1 MKQKHIVGL
10 GVAAVLLMAVAVFV
24 TESRKPAQ
32 EAPTAGP
39 LAAGLEAQLNTLDHV
54 AVQVAGGETIT
65 LKRVDSTWTVQ
76 EKHAF
81 PADIVKLRELL
92 LNVAQS
98 RRIEAKTAIA
108 SSYPVLGV
116 QDIDAEG
123 ASNLLLQIGSGASAV
138 EVILGQNNS
147 RGVGT
152 FVRLKDEAQ
161 SWLVD
166 RNLAA
171 GRTAN
176 DWLRRELLDIASN
189 RITAIEVQP
198 AQGDEVQIQA
208 NTEGGEGEFRLANL
222 PAGRELAS
230 AFVVDATAG
239 VLSGLRLDDVQ
250 PSAGF
255 TPAEG
260 SESTLASFKTR
271 EGINLEIEAWTLAGD
286 TWARIAVS
294 LDQAAADQRIEGE
307 QAREAMAY
315 EAALKAAQPPATDPA
330 DAASDGATS
339 ADAADAGAPAA
350 AAVEAPEPP
359 LAVSDAAADRAER
372 VAKLQA
378 EVSALQAIVDGWVF
392 KLPAAKAESLRRSL
406 DAYLKPKA

>member
-1 MKQKHIVGL
+1 MKQKQIIGL

-24 TESRKPAQ
+24 SQSRKPVQ
-32 EAPTAGP
+32 EAPSAGP
-39 LAAGLEAQLNTLDHV
+39 LAAGLQAQLNALDSV
-54 AVQVAGGETIT
+54 VVRVAGGETIT
-65 LKRVDSTWTVQ
+65 LKRVDSTWIVP

-81 PADIVKLRELL
+81 PADIAKLRELL
-92 LNVAQS
+92 LNVAQA
-98 RRIEAKTAIA
+98 RRIEPKTAVA

-123 ASNLLLQIGSGASAV
+123 ASNVLLQIGSGASAV

-152 FVRLKDEAQ
+152 FVRLKGEAQ

-171 GRTAN
+171 ERTAG
-176 DWLRRELLDIASN
+176 DWLRRDLLDIAAN
-189 RITAIEVQP
+189 RITSIKVQP
-198 AQGDEVQIQA
+198 DEGDEVQIQA
-208 NTEGGEGEFRLANL
+208 NTEGGEGEFRLAYL

-250 PSAGF
+250 PAAGF
-255 TPAEG
+255 TPDEG
-260 SESTLASFKTR
+260 SETTKASFETR
-271 EGINLEIEAWTLAGD
+271 EGINLDLEAWTLEGE

-315 EAALKAAQPPATDPA
+315 EAALKATQLPATDPA
-330 DAASDGATS
+330 NAATDGATP
-339 ADAADAGAPAA
+339 ADGAAEEAPATT
-350 AAVEAPEPP
+350 AVEPPEPP

-372 VAKLQA
+372 LNKLQA
-378 EVSALQAIVDGWVF
+378 EVSALQATVDGWVF
-392 KLPAAKAESLRRSL
+392 KLPASKAESLRRSM

>member
-1 MKQKHIVGL
+1 MKQKQIIGL
-10 GVAAVLLMAVAVFV
+10 GVAAVLLMALAVFV
-24 TESRKPAQ
+24 SESRKPAQ
-32 EAPTAGP
+32 EAPSAGP
-39 LAAGLEAQLNTLDHV
+39 LARGLEAQLNALDSV
-54 AVQVAGGETIT
+54 VVQVAGGETIT

-92 LNVAQS
+92 LNVAQA
-98 RRIEAKTAIA
+98 RRIEPKTAVA

-123 ASNLLLQIGSGASAV
+123 ASNVMLQIGSGESAV

-152 FVRLKDEAQ
+152 FVRLKGEAQ

-176 DWLRRELLDIASN
+176 DWLRRDVLDIAAN
-189 RITAIEVQP
+189 RITSIEVQP
-198 AQGDEVQIQA
+198 AQGGVVQIQA

-222 PAGRELAS
+222 PEGRELAS

-239 VLSGLRLDDVQ
+239 ILSGLRLDDVQ
-250 PSAGF
+250 PAADF
-255 TPAEG
+255 TPADG
-260 SESTLASFKTR
+260 SEATTASFETR
-271 EGINLEIEAWTLAGD
+271 EGISLDIEAWTLEGD

-315 EAALKAAQPPATDPA
+315 EAAVKAVQTPATDAA
-330 DAASDGATS
+330 DTAS
-339 ADAADAGAPAA
+339 ADDSDAEVPAA
-350 AAVEAPEPP
+350 AAVEPPEPP
-359 LAVSDAAADRAER
+359 LAVSDAAADRAQR
-372 VAKLQA
+372 VAELQA
-378 EVSALQAIVDGWVF
+378 EVSALQATVDGWVF
-392 KLPAAKAESLRRSL
+392 KLPVAKAETLRRSL
-406 DAYLKPKA
+406 GAYLKPKA

>member
-1 MKQKHIVGL
+1 MKQQQIIGL
-10 GVAAVLLMAVAVFV
+10 GVVAVLLMAVAVFV
-24 TESRKPAQ
+24 SESRKPAQ

-39 LAAGLEAQLNTLDHV
+39 LAAGLEAQLNTLDSV
-54 AVQVAGGETIT
+54 VVQVAGGETIT
-65 LKRVDSTWTVQ
+65 LKRVDSIWTVQ
-76 EKHAF
+76 EKHGF
-81 PADIVKLRELL
+81 PADIVTLRELL
-92 LNVAQS
+92 LNVAQA
-98 RRIEAKTAIA
+98 RRIEPKTAVA

-123 ASNLLLQIGSGASAV
+123 ASNVLLQIGSGESAV

-147 RGVGT
+147 RGAGT
-152 FVRLKDEAQ
+152 FVRRKGEAQ

-171 GRTAN
+171 GRTASE
-176 DWLRRELLDIASN
+176 WLRRELLDIAAN

-198 AQGDEVQIQA
+198 AQGGAVQIQA

-222 PAGRELAS
+222 PEGRELAS

-250 PSAGF
+250 PAAGF
-255 TPAEG
+255 TPTEG
-260 SESTLASFKTR
+260 SEAITAKFETR
-271 EGINLEIEAWTLAGD
+271 EGVSLAIEAWTLEGA

-294 LDQAAADQRIEGE
+294 LDEAAAEQRIEGE

-315 EAALKAAQPPATDPA
+315 EAAVRAAQTPA
-330 DAASDGATS
+330 
-339 ADAADAGAPAA
+339 ADAADAASTDQSDAEATPAE
-350 AAVEAPEPP
+350 AVEPPVPP

-378 EVSALQAIVDGWVF
+378 EVSSLQAAVDGWVF
-392 KLPAAKAESLRRSL
+392 KLPAAKVQSLQRSL
-406 DAYLKPKA
+406 DAYLKPKT